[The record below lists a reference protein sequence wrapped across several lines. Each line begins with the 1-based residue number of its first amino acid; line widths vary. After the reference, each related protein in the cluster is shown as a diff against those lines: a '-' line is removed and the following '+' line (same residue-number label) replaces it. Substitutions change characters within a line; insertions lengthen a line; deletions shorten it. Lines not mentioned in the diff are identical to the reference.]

1 MTHENLTQSFP
12 TDRLYADERAD
23 GESNLHLRS
32 RIAGLGATL
41 LAMPYTR
48 RPTWPATD
56 RLDYVI
62 AAKEG
67 VPISGLAIDLD
78 GAAAQFKQAY
88 ERMRAKAG
96 LPMPQR

>member
-1 MTHENLTQSFP
+1 MARHRPLGLRHRCEGFNVGCVYLEHVP
-12 TDRLYADERAD
+12 EGERWLWTIYIN
-23 GESNLHLRS
+23 GHV
-32 RIAGLGATL
+32 
-41 LAMPYTR
+41 PQ
-48 RPTWPATD
+48 
-56 RLDYVI
+56 V
-62 AAKEG
+62 EG